1 MGYTRIMDDKPSELR
16 EFTIFFLQLA
26 LGSIV
31 MALFFGT
38 LVQILIP

>member
-1 MGYTRIMDDKPSELR
+1 MKDDDKPSELR
-16 EFTIFFLQLA
+16 EFTLFFLQLA

-38 LVQILIP
+38 LVGWIIP